1 MKMRRRKKRM
11 NEKIETNA
19 PLNLELC
26 SNIQYIIYH
35 QKFLSLAADNYQK
48 NESGSGLHG

>member
-1 MKMRRRKKRM
+1 MKMRRKKKRT

-26 SNIQYIIYH
+26 SNIQYIIY
-35 QKFLSLAADNYQK
+35 QQSLSFAADNYQK